1 VEQGHL
7 VTLLFQERCSDA
19 TTPSATAH
27 WFRCGW
33 SSTGFGQTTAN
44 DKNLRKQILQSRVKS
59 NVLNDSVVLKNFSN
73 ISKDNGGA
81 VPGIVI
87 PFSTVSQRG

>member
-1 VEQGHL
+1 VLGCNNPVRNGTL
-7 VTLLFQERCSDA
+7 VSLRLEFYRVRTD
-19 TTPSATAH
+19 
-27 WFRCGW
+27 
-33 SSTGFGQTTAN
+33 QTTAN